1 MEEITIYMEKGT
13 TAERLGVVIGE
24 ELYHNI
30 LPALELYAQERGAI
44 ITETVKFYPL

>member
-1 MEEITIYMEKGT
+1 MEEIIIYMENGS

-24 ELYHNI
+24 ELYNAI

-44 ITETVKFYPL
+44 ITESVKCYPL